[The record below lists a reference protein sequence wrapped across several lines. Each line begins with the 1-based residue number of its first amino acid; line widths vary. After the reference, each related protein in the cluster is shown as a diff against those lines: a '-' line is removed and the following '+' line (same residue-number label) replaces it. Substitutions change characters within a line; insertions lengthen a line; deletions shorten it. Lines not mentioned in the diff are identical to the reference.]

1 MQSLNIMWPQKKN
14 NTPPASMGNLL
25 CCFKDQSMYDEPK
38 ELSYERRDLD
48 VEMYLQRGWSPRTSE
63 DIVEL

>member
-1 MQSLNIMWPQKKN
+1 
-14 NTPPASMGNLL
+14 MGNLL

-48 VEMYLQRGWSPRTSE
+48 VEMYLQRDWSPRTSE
-63 DIVEL
+63 YIVEL